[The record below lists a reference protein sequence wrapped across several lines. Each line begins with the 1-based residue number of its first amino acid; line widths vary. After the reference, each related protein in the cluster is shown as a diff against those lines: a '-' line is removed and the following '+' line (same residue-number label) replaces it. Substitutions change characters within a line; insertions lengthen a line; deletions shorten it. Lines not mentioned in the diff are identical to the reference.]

1 MHAQRRFYFA
11 QLLAFCVHLVHHH
24 VEHLRQEV
32 VHFVHD
38 RVVHF
43 RQEVVHLVVPLVG
56 QVWPTSMLFPLAYRH
71 NSGNLRISQ
80 FLVKHSAQAKL
91 ENFITDGD
99 MFYGERL
106 PAADGGGKLSIGV
119 LLH

>member
-1 MHAQRRFYFA
+1 MTFFLYYCNAF
-11 QLLAFCVHLVHHH
+11 QLPSSQVQIMFLLV
-24 VEHLRQEV
+24 VL
-32 VHFVHD
+32 
-38 RVVHF
+38 
-43 RQEVVHLVVPLVG
+43 LVVPLVG

-71 NSGNLRISQ
+71 NSGNLRIGQ

-106 PAADGGGKLSIGV
+106 PAADGGVKLSIGV